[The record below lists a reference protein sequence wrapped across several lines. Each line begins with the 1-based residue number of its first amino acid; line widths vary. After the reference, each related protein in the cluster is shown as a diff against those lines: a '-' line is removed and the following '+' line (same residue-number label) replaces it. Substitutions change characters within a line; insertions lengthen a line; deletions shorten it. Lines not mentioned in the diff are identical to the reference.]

1 MISHLG
7 RSLGSVID
15 VVVLILVLLMIA
27 GAIGS
32 VSLGGWLFSSKPI
45 TPKLSRMNPLEG
57 LQRMF
62 SAKAL
67 VELFKAIAKFSLV
80 AVMASMI
87 LWYMRSELLSLSQ
100 EALAPAITHAVWILV
115 WSALGM
121 SSATIIIAAIDVP
134 FQRFENAKKLRM
146 TRQQVKDEYK
156 DSEGKPE
163 VKSKI
168 RQLQRELAQSRMMA
182 SIPEADVV
190 ITNPEHFSV
199 ALKYD
204 ISGSGAPVV
213 VAKGADEIA
222 MKIREIANL
231 NEVPLLRSPQLARA
245 VFFSTEINDEIPAS
259 LYLAVAQ
266 VLAFIFQ
273 MRQASSSKRPADAQV
288 RALNRKLDIP
298 DDMAFDA
305 SGDVPDR

>member
-1 MISHLG
+1 
-7 RSLGSVID
+7 
-15 VVVLILVLLMIA
+15 
-27 GAIGS
+27 
-32 VSLGGWLFSSKPI
+32 
-45 TPKLSRMNPLEG
+45 
-57 LQRMF
+57 
-62 SAKAL
+62 
-67 VELFKAIAKFSLV
+67 
-80 AVMASMI
+80 
-87 LWYMRSELLSLSQ
+87 
-100 EALAPAITHAVWILV
+100 
-115 WSALGM
+115 M
-121 SSATIIIAAIDVP
+121 SSATIIMAAIDVP
-134 FQRFENAKKLRM
+134 FQRFENSKKLRM

-213 VAKGADEIA
+213 VAKGADEVA